1 MTTSNKYLTRG
12 WLTSVIRGRSIGWKC
27 LTGQLSAVIL
37 GGCCAGDN
45 PGTKVGQKNRPPVL
59 VVLYVEEGEVMG
71 TDPGCTCTG
80 CTSCTVIEPQT
91 IDLQTG
97 AKKTL
102 VLAGLGC
109 ANCAAKIEHEVNKLA
124 GVQHASL
131 DFVAKRLIIYVYNER
146 GLGKIT
152 SQATEIINKFEPDVE
167 VIEEYGAGGIPVIED
182 EVINKNELIKIG
194 VGAVLFAIALIFE
207 FSFWTE
213 FSLFLVSYLL
223 VGGDILLR
231 AVRNISRGQVFDE
244 NFLMSVAT
252 IGAFAIRQFPEGVAV
267 MLFFKIGEFFEDL
280 AVNRSRR
287 SISSLMDIR
296 PDYANLQVGDDIKR
310 VSPEGAQAY
319 EYLPQTSTSNP
330 FLLSSYQFQ
339 DVIYKQ
345 MLSTQLRLR

>member
-1 MTTSNKYLTRG
+1 
-12 WLTSVIRGRSIGWKC
+12 VVV
-27 LTGQLSAVIL
+27 A
-37 GGCCAGDN
+37 
-45 PGTKVGQKNRPPVL
+45 PGITPGQKWDKRTVPLSPPVS

-146 GLGKIT
+146 DLGKIT

-182 EVINKNELIKIG
+182 EVVNKK
-194 VGAVLFAIALIFE
+194 
-207 FSFWTE
+207 
-213 FSLFLVSYLL
+213 
-223 VGGDILLR
+223 
-231 AVRNISRGQVFDE
+231 
-244 NFLMSVAT
+244 
-252 IGAFAIRQFPEGVAV
+252 
-267 MLFFKIGEFFEDL
+267 
-280 AVNRSRR
+280 
-287 SISSLMDIR
+287 
-296 PDYANLQVGDDIKR
+296 
-310 VSPEGAQAY
+310 
-319 EYLPQTSTSNP
+319 
-330 FLLSSYQFQ
+330 
-339 DVIYKQ
+339 
-345 MLSTQLRLR
+345 